1 MSTCDT
7 RSSLSQSLTCNLV
20 SFGCCCSG
28 TYEGSLCAE
37 CATGSCPASSGS
49 ALNSG
54 AQNVET
60 SNKDEAPIGAIVGG
74 AVGGV
79 VALLLIVGLVVHFSR
94 KNGNKPATSGAAAP
108 AAAPT
113 GGVQITGGAADPV
126 AVGVEVPS
134 VPVQIPTEQTYTFN
148 KATAETVCGITA
160 KKSGDEVSIASL
172 SAQGAAAGCGLEA
185 GDVLLKINGFLV
197 KTPEQA
203 ATLFKAAEGEVKVQ
217 VTRLVRQQSI
227 VSDKI

>member
-1 MSTCDT
+1 M
-7 RSSLSQSLTCNLV
+7 
-20 SFGCCCSG
+20 
-28 TYEGSLCAE
+28 
-37 CATGSCPASSGS
+37 
-49 ALNSG
+49 
-54 AQNVET
+54 
-60 SNKDEAPIGAIVGG
+60 
-74 AVGGV
+74 GGV
-79 VALLLIVGLVVHFSR
+79 VALLLIVGLGVHFSR
-94 KNGNKPATSGAAAP
+94 KNKQPAAPGAAAP

-185 GDVLLKINGFLV
+185 GDVLLKINGFPV

-203 ATLFKAAEGEVKVQ
+203 ATLFKSAEGEVKVQ